1 MQCPRCQTGAAEGS
15 KFCAECGL
23 NLQERCPTCGAAV
36 APGTGPCAACS
47 PVKVAAAA
55 LAQVRKVAER
65 RQMTVMFYDMV
76 GSTSLADRCDPEDFS
91 EAMDRFHAAART
103 AVEEYGGFVG
113 SRSGDGAIVYF
124 GYPSA
129 HEDAAER
136 AVRAG
141 LSLAATVG
149 ELEMPGG
156 APTRV
161 RIGIA
166 TGQGVVTDTGDGQLG
181 NEVVGSVAHLGARLQ
196 ASAQPGRVV
205 IAQSTRR
212 LIGEL
217 FHLEDMGSIEV
228 RGFDEPVQAWSVL
241 KAASADR
248 FAALRATR
256 AAPLIGRTAE
266 LDRLHAA
273 WRDTRNGTPRA
284 VLLSG
289 EPGVGKSRIAADFL
303 AEIATPRLIRVKL
316 FFAPHSQNTP
326 LKASIDNLRRHRP
339 PPGGRF
345 IDALPAGTS
354 EEEALLLARLAGIP
368 AGSSPT
374 IDRMAPAQILDRTI
388 DALIRQS
395 ALAAAD
401 RPACILIEDAHW
413 ADPTSL
419 VMIERGI
426 RDHSFGPALL
436 VLTARPEF
444 QPGWLREAGVEAIA
458 LAPLD
463 AAGGASLIDH
473 IAGATLSPGMRAAIL
488 QRGDGVPL
496 FLEELTR
503 AVIEARRDA
512 ANDETSAAEMDL
524 PSTLQDSLL
533 ARLDR
538 LGGAK
543 LVAQAGA
550 AIGREFTRALVASV
564 LDQPAAALAP
574 AIERLTASGLV
585 TAQQNGD
592 GEILQFKHMLVQ
604 ETAYGTLLRADR
616 RRLNERLLEALEG
629 PFAGTPAAEPERM
642 AQYASEAGQRERAAG
657 FWLKAGVQALLQSAM
672 PEAIG
677 RLRRG
682 LAAVSELPHG
692 PARWQPELELELA
705 LGKALIAT
713 QGYAAASTGATYMRA
728 KALSDALPGRP
739 HFVSAIY
746 GLWIHDFICGRLS
759 GAAARVEE
767 LLALAE
773 NQGDRLWTMIGHR
786 ARGVLAYPQGDF
798 VASLANLERAL
809 ELYEP
814 ERRAEYARILV
825 DDARVVTRVYASWLL
840 AHLGRVEEAEEACE
854 SALRDART
862 LDHPLSLAHAL
873 NGCLLVRCWLG
884 RFDDFETV
892 YAELVALTRANG
904 IVFFNSTADIEYAR
918 YLSCTGRTRE
928 ACAGFERAI
937 RAYRATESVIYLTTF
952 MTWHADAL
960 QLDGRIAEAEAL
972 IAEVQALERD
982 TGMRND
988 SANTLRVLGDI
999 RRAQRDLEAARE
1011 AYAAAH
1017 ATAAAQEAPL
1027 FLVPAAARL
1036 AELGEPR
1043 RARVA
1048 LA

>member
-1 MQCPRCQTGAAEGS
+1 MQCPRCQTRAADGS
-15 KFCAECGL
+15 KFCAECGFSL
-23 NLQERCPTCGAAV
+23 RARCPGCGAV
-36 APGTGPCAACS
+36 IEPGAAACGACGPAS
-47 PVKVAAAA
+47 VAAAA

-91 EAMDRFHAAART
+91 DAIDRFHAAART

-124 GYPSA
+124 GYPVA

-141 LSLAATVG
+141 LSLAEVVG
-149 ELEMPGG
+149 AIELPGEVP
-156 APTRV
+156 ARV

-166 TGQGVVTDTGDGQLG
+166 TGQGVVTDAAEGQSG
-181 NEVVGSVAHLGARLQ
+181 NEVVGSVAHLAARLQ

-205 IAQSTRR
+205 VAQSTRR

-217 FHLEDMGSIEV
+217 FRLEDMGCLEV
-228 RGFDEPVQAWSVL
+228 RGFDEPVQAWCVL
-241 KAASADR
+241 GAASADR
-248 FAALRATR
+248 FAALRAAR
-256 AAPLIGRTAE
+256 SAPLIGRNAE
-266 LDRLHAA
+266 LERLHAA
-273 WRDTRNGTPRA
+273 WRATHAGSARTV
-284 VLLSG
+284 VLVG

-303 AEIATPRLIRVKL
+303 AAIETPGLFRAKL

-326 LKASIDNLRRHRP
+326 LKASIEHLRRLRP

-345 IDALPAGTS
+345 IDALPPGTT
-354 EEEALLLARLAGIP
+354 EDEALLLARLAGIP
-368 AGSSPT
+368 AGSSPA
-374 IDRMAPAQILDRTI
+374 IERMSSAQILDRTI

-401 RPACILIEDAHW
+401 RPAYILIEDVHW

-419 VMIERGI
+419 TMIERGI
-426 RDHSFGPALL
+426 RERSFGPALMI
-436 VLTARPEF
+436 LTARPEF
-444 QPGWLREAGVEAIA
+444 QPSWLREAGVETIA

-463 AAGGASLIDH
+463 AAGGASLIEH
-473 IAGATLSPGMRAAIL
+473 IAGAALSPGMRAAIL

-503 AVIEARRDA
+503 AVVEARRDA
-512 ANDETSAAEMDL
+512 ANDETMTAETDL
-524 PSTLQDSLL
+524 PTTLQDSLL

-550 AIGREFTRALVASV
+550 VIGRDFTRALVASV
-564 LDQPAAALAP
+564 LDQPTDALGAAL
-574 AIERLTASGLV
+574 ERLTASGLV
-585 TAQQNGD
+585 TAQFSSE
-592 GEILQFKHMLVQ
+592 GEKFQFKHVLVQ

-616 RRLNERLLEALEG
+616 KLLNERLLSALEG

-642 AQYASEAGQRERAAG
+642 AQYAGEAGQRERAAG
-657 FWLKAGVQALLQSAM
+657 YWLKAGVQALLQSAM

-682 LAAVSELPHG
+682 LSAVSELPHG

-713 QGYAAASTGATYMRA
+713 QGYAAASTGATYLRA

-746 GLWIHDFICGRLS
+746 GLWIHDFICGRLA

-773 NQGDRLWTMIGHR
+773 EQGDRLWTMIGHR
-786 ARGVLAYPQGDF
+786 ARGVLAYPQGNF
-798 VASLANLERAL
+798 TASLANLERAL
-809 ELYEP
+809 DLYEP

-840 AHLGRVEEAEEACE
+840 AHLGRFEEAHAACEEAV
-854 SALRDART
+854 RDALA
-862 LDHPLSLAHAL
+862 LDHPLSIAHAL
-873 NGCLLVRCWLG
+873 NGRLLVRCWLG
-884 RFDDFETV
+884 RFDDFEAL
-892 YAELVALTRANG
+892 YAELIALTRANG

-918 YLSCTGRTRE
+918 YLTCTGRTRE

-960 QLDGRIAEAEAL
+960 QLDGRTDEAAAVV
-972 IAEVQALERD
+972 AEVQALERG
-982 TGMRND
+982 TGMRNET
-988 SANTLRVLGDI
+988 ANTLRVLGDI
-999 RRAQRDLEAARE
+999 RRAKGDLDGARA
-1011 AYAAAH
+1011 AYAAA
-1017 ATAAAQEAPL
+1017 AAQESPL
-1027 FLVPAAARL
+1027 FLAPAAARL
-1036 AELGEPR
+1036 AELGEPPR
-1043 RARVA
+1043 RARA
-1048 LA
+1048 GAA